1 MPNTH
6 LRSLLAKA
14 RLYVQQEGRIP
25 YDHAV
30 KLMSIGIIDVEALE
44 NNLRK
49 EFGL

>member
-6 LRSLLAKA
+6 LRSLLSAA
-14 RLYVQQEGRIP
+14 RNFVQQDGRIP
-25 YDHAV
+25 YDHV
-30 KLMSIGIIDVEALE
+30 VRMLSIGLDVETIE